1 MATVDLQG
9 GVHQQVEAGE
19 EVSVRGGSLQGLTST
34 HLPLDRSEDRAG
46 LGHVERLLVQVHGS
60 VAGKGGAR
68 GGHFGELLGDV
79 G

>member
-1 MATVDLQG
+1 MATVNLQG

-19 EVSVRGGSLQGLTST
+19 EVSVGGSSLQGLAST
-34 HLPLDRSEDRAG
+34 HLPLDRSEDRTG